1 ANQDLYNAAIREV
14 AASRG
19 APVFDF
25 KDRWGEH
32 ADALAAGY
40 MNPDPDYFHPNW
52 RGAEDIGQVYAM
64 LALAA

>member
-32 ADALAAGY
+32 ADALAAGL
-40 MNPDPDYFHPNW
+40 MNPDPDYFHPIW

>member
-1 ANQDLYNAAIREV
+1 MYNAAIREV

-32 ADALAAGY
+32 ADALAAGL
-40 MNPDPDYFHPNW
+40 MNPDPDYFHPIW